1 MWKAN
6 ILTLFPEMFPGP
18 LAHSITGRALGKL
31 WDLEAFHLRSWA
43 LDKHQTTDEP
53 PYGGGAG
60 MVIRADV
67 VGQALDDVST
77 PDKALVYMTPRG
89 TTLTQTYLKQLHQ
102 QYPAGATLL
111 CGRYEGIDE
120 RAIEYGKEQH
130 SLIEVSLGD
139 YILTGG
145 ELAAMMVIDA
155 WARLIPGVVGC
166 DESVISESFELDVLE
181 FSHYTRPRV
190 WRGRE
195 VPDVLLSGDHGRIAA
210 WREQEQKRITAER
223 RPDLNRTKY

>member
-1 MWKAN
+1 M
-6 ILTLFPEMFPGP
+6 GV
-18 LAHSITGRALGKL
+18 L
-31 WDLEAFHLRSWA
+31 WDVEALHLRNWA
-43 LDKHQTTDEP
+43 TDKHQITDEP

-67 VGQALDDVST
+67 VGQALDDTCT
-77 PDKALVYMTPRG
+77 PDRPLIYLTPRG
-89 TTLTQTYLKQLHQ
+89 QPLTQNLIKRWHATYQ
-102 QYPAGATLL
+102 GGITLL

-120 RAIEYGKEQH
+120 RAIEYGRDVHQ
-130 SLIEVSLGD
+130 LQEVSVGD

-145 ELAAMMVIDA
+145 ELAAMLVIDA
-155 WARLIPGVVGC
+155 MVRLLPGVVGC
-166 DESVISESFELDVLE
+166 HESVENESFELDALE

-210 WREQEQKRITAER
+210 WRKSEQKRITAER
-223 RPDLNRTKY
+223 RPDLNDKK